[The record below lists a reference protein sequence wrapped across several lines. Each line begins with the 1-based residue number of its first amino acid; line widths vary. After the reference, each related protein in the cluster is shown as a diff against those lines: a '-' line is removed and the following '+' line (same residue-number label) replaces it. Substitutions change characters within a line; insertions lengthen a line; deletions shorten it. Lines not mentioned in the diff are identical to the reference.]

1 MGALSLAGGLISSGI
16 ASANASKAAEESRKE
31 YAQKAGMLNRIF
43 DKQYYQDVT
52 QRSEVQDILRL
63 YQENSDRQATR
74 DNAVAAI
81 SGSTPEEKLAAQ
93 DSRNKSY
100 ANVLAD
106 VASNASQLKDSYLN
120 NYIQQRLGI
129 TNPEASIYSN
139 ISNQWA
145 QTGSNLMQTGAKM
158 LGNSDFSGI
167 GSGSTGMGNSGA
179 EALNKLK
186 ADPFLNSSPKGV

>member
-1 MGALSLAGGLISSGI
+1 
-16 ASANASKAAEESRKE
+16 
-31 YAQKAGMLNRIF
+31 MLDRAF

-52 QRSEVQDILRL
+52 QRSEIQDVLRL
-63 YQENSDRQATR
+63 YQENSDRQARR
-74 DNAVAAI
+74 DNAVAQVN
-81 SGSTPEEKLAAQ
+81 GSTEEQQLAAQ

-167 GSGSTGMGNSGA
+167 GSGSIGGNSGA
-179 EALNKLK
+179 EAINKLK
-186 ADPFLNSSPKGV
+186 SDPYLNSSPKGV